1 MPLKV
6 CVPCERLF
14 LFDEDTASTCVDC
27 PYCARAVSQPAFR
40 SMQEIPRFRLE
51 LVGRRVSHPEV
62 PEMPT
67 QLPA

>member
-14 LFDEDTASTCVDC
+14 LFEEDTATLCADC
-27 PYCARAVSQPAFR
+27 PYCAQAVSQPAFR

-51 LVGRRVSHPEV
+51 LVRRRVSHQEV
-62 PEMPT
+62 SEIRT